1 MTRSLQIR
9 VLTETWVTD
18 NHGIPLPGPFR
29 RRAVFPLD
37 TDNMRTHANV
47 PAFITSVP
55 NSLRGIAAAA
65 RGVLAVLVALSVTH
79 TSLQAQAPTENLGRV
94 TGRVVDAAT
103 GQGIVA
109 AGVQIVGTTLGA
121 QTGVDGRYTIVRV
134 PAGTTTL
141 SVRRIGYAA
150 KTVTGII
157 IGANAT
163 AEQDITLAQANVQLS
178 SVVVTATK
186 EKGTVGE
193 ALNAQKNAT
202 NVVNAITAEQIAR
215 SPDSDAAQAAQRVSG
230 VTVQDGKYLQVRGLG
245 ERYTTASLNGAR
257 IPSPEPERKVVPLDL
272 FPAGLLQ
279 DVTTSK
285 TFTPD
290 QPGDFAGANVN
301 IRTREFPAAR
311 QINYSASFG
320 ANSRVFGK
328 TLPFSPRAGG
338 ELYGRSGSARAMPSA
353 LASANFQGTVPQGQI
368 NQIALQQ
375 RNVWNALSR
384 NGGGNGSFGA
394 STGGNTILGKRI
406 GYVLSGNYGYSEET
420 RSNERYAVGQQG
432 ADNTVIPLTSLSGTT
447 GRSSIQWGGIANIAT
462 MIGSGSRLSLNTTA
476 TRSADNE
483 ARVDRGFDENLSD
496 SIARTTLR
504 YVERGVAT
512 ATAQGEHQLGSANKT
527 SWSATYA
534 TTSRREPDRS
544 DVVYSRGP
552 DGRFTLLGSLDGARR
567 LFFDLDE
574 KNSTAQVDHAI
585 STGASGSNLIKFG
598 AYFRTTTRTADA
610 PIFSFLTRAPAEVL
624 SQRAEVIFGST
635 QACDYCNTLNIQPI
649 GQSGSYSAD
658 DQTVAGYAMLDW
670 GIGSRVRAIAGARV
684 ESADI
689 TVNSSTQGGF
699 TAGARLRNT
708 DVLPSL
714 LVNTKISE
722 TQNLR
727 LGVTRTLARPEY
739 RELAPVTFRDVLG
752 GVSVTGNDK
761 LVRALINNYDVR
773 YEFFPN
779 PGEVLSIGVFAK
791 TFDRPIE
798 RVESATS
805 GAYQANFQNAQRAT
819 NLGVELEARKGLG
832 FLGSRFEKFSG
843 FTNVTVMQSSV
854 TLDTLAGL
862 SVTDVKRR
870 LVGQAPFV
878 LNTGLSYSSLS
889 GATNATLLYNV
900 VGDRIF
906 AAGVAPLPNIVEKSR
921 NVVDFSLRFPI
932 LGSMSGRIDARNLL
946 DARYRYMQGNLE
958 REGYDAGRSFSV
970 GLSWRQ

>member
-1 MTRSLQIR
+1 M
-9 VLTETWVTD
+9 
-18 NHGIPLPGPFR
+18 
-29 RRAVFPLD
+29 
-37 TDNMRTHANV
+37 NV
-47 PAFITSVP
+47 
-55 NSLRGIAAAA
+55 LRGLAAAA
-65 RGVLAVLVALSVTH
+65 RLIAAVLVVLSVTNV
-79 TSLQAQAPTENLGRV
+79 SLQAQGATPAPGAAVGRL
-94 TGRVVDAAT
+94 TGRVIDAES
-103 GQGIVA
+103 GQGVVA
-109 AGVQIVGTTLGA
+109 AGVQIVGTTIGA
-121 QTGVDGRYTIVRV
+121 QTGVDGRYVILAV

-141 SVRRIGYAA
+141 QVRRIGYAQ
-150 KTVTGII
+150 KTITGII
-157 IGANAT
+157 VGAGAT
-163 AEQDITLAQANVQLS
+163 VEQNVSMASANVQLT

-193 ALNAQKNAT
+193 ALNQQKNAT
-202 NVVNAITAEQIAR
+202 NAVNAITAEQIAR
-215 SPDSDAAQAAQRVSG
+215 SPDSDAAQAAGRVSG

-279 DVTTSK
+279 DVTTTK

-320 ANSRVFGK
+320 ANSRVLGK
-328 TLPFSPRAGG
+328 SLPFATNAGG
-338 ELYGRSGSARAMPSA
+338 ELFGRAGSSRAMPNA
-353 LASANFQGTVPQGQI
+353 LATANFAGTVPQTQL

-375 RNVWNALSR
+375 RNIWSATPR

-432 ADNTVIPLTSLSGTT
+432 ANNTVIPLTSLAGST

-462 MIGSGSRLSLNTTA
+462 MVGANSRLSLNTTA

-512 ATAQGEHQLGSANKT
+512 ATAQGEHQLGASNKT
-527 SWSATYA
+527 TWSGTYA

-544 DVVYSRGP
+544 DVVYSRGA

-567 LFFDLDE
+567 LYFDLEE
-574 KNSTAQVDHAI
+574 KNSTGQIDHQI
-585 STGASGSNLIKFG
+585 SLGSTASNLIKVG
-598 AYFRTTTRTADA
+598 AYYRTTTRTADA
-610 PIFSFLTRAPAEVL
+610 PIFSFLTRAPSTML
-624 SQRAEVIFGST
+624 SQRPEVLFGAT
-635 QACDYCNTLNIQPI
+635 QACDFCNTLNIQPI
-649 GQSGSYSAD
+649 GQAGSYSAD
-658 DQTVAGYAMLDW
+658 DRTVAGYLMADW
-670 GIGSRVRAIAGARV
+670 GLGSKVRAIIGARV

-689 TVNSSTQGGF
+689 TVKSSTQGGF
-699 TAGARLRNT
+699 LADARLENT

-727 LGVTRTLARPEY
+727 MGITRTLARPEY

-761 LVRALINNYDVR
+761 LVRSLINNYDVR
-773 YEFFPN
+773 YEIFPN

-805 GAYQANFQNAQRAT
+805 GAYQANFQNAKKAT
-819 NLGVELEARKGLG
+819 NLGVELEARKGFG
-832 FLGSRFEKFSG
+832 FLGSRFDKFSG
-843 FTNVTVMQSSV
+843 FTNVTIMQSSV

-878 LNTGLSYSSLS
+878 LNTGISYSSLS
-889 GATNATLLYNV
+889 GATSATLLYNV

-906 AAGVAPLPNIVEKSR
+906 AAGVTPLPNIVEKSR

-932 LGSMSGRIDARNLL
+932 LGSMSGRVDARNLL

-958 REGYDAGRSFSV
+958 REGYDAGRTLSV